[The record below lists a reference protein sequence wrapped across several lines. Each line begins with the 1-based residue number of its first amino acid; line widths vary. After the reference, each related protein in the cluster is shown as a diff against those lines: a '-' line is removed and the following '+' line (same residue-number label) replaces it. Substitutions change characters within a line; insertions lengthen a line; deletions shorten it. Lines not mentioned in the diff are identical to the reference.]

1 MKPILHSKHQTGVT
15 LLEVLVAIAVLSFG
29 LFGLLGLLTNG
40 LKMTSSSQYRTIAAQ
55 QLTMMADMI
64 NANPDIRDK
73 YRSPT
78 ATNNASTCMAA
89 AGCTTANF
97 ANNDYNLWQQNLA
110 ALLPSGKG
118 IVCLDSTP
126 GDGNS
131 AGFLCSGTGR
141 LTVKIC
147 WNENAR
153 IAISKGGVS
162 GTDASTDTCLSEQ
175 L

>member
-64 NANPDIRDK
+64 KANPLIEGK
-73 YRSPT
+73 YMSLT
-78 ATNNASTCMAA
+78 ATNKVGTCLAT
-89 AGCTTANF
+89 AGCTSAELP
-97 ANNDYNLWQQNLA
+97 NNDYYLWQKYLEV
-110 ALLPSGKG
+110 LPGGKG
-118 IVCLDSTP
+118 IVCLDSAP
-126 GDGNS
+126 GNGNS
-131 AGFLCSGTGR
+131 TNFQCSGTGR
-141 LTVKIC
+141 VTVKIC

-153 IAISKGGVS
+153 VAISKGGVS
-162 GTDASTDTCLSEQ
+162 GTDASTETCLSEQ

>member
-15 LLEVLVAIAVLSFG
+15 LLEVLVAITILSFG
-29 LFGLLGLLTNG
+29 MFGLLGLLTNG

-64 NANPDIRDK
+64 NANPK
-73 YRSPT
+73 LFSAYQAPT
-78 ATNNASTCMAA
+78 ATDKVSTCLATT
-89 AGCTTANF
+89 GCTA
-97 ANNDYNLWQQNLA
+97 AELPNNDYYLWQQNLA
-110 ALLPSGKG
+110 ALLPSGQG
-118 IVCLDSTP
+118 IVCLDNSP

-131 AGFLCSGTGR
+131 GGYLCSNTGR

-153 IAISKGGVS
+153 IAISKGGAS

>member
-1 MKPILHSKHQTGVT
+1 MKPIPHTKYQTGVT
-15 LLEVLVAIAVLSFG
+15 LLEVMVAITVLSFG

-64 NANPDIRDK
+64 NANPK
-73 YRSPT
+73 LFSGYATLATT
-78 ATNNASTCMAA
+78 ATPGACMTTAD
-89 AGCTTANF
+89 CTTANLP
-97 ANNDYNLWQQNLA
+97 NNDYYLWQQNLGV
-110 ALLPSGKG
+110 LLPSGQG
-118 IVCLDSTP
+118 IVCLDNSP

-131 AGFLCSGTGR
+131 TNFQCSGTGR

-153 IAISKGGVS
+153 VAISKGGVS